1 MTETPSKEAMLA
13 LRRELRALPAK
24 KRMERVLE
32 RKDAMRVV
40 RALPVH
46 DLYATVREVG
56 VEDSL
61 ELLELVSARQ
71 VQAFLDL
78 DGWRGDR
85 LDSGA
90 MATWLRALMAAN
102 PDRAVGQIRGLDL
115 ELITLLFKLHCRV
128 YDLAAEEQ
136 PEGEGDVGLHSITP
150 DQRYLIVYG
159 GVGDDEAMN
168 AVLKE
173 AIDRLTG
180 RDALFV
186 LRLCES
192 LRWELPSALEEESFR
207 WRNARLAD
215 LGFLPR
221 HEALEVLAWRDP
233 DAPLDGVVPAAAAP
247 PVTHDPESPS
257 TDLSTSVVFPWDAI
271 NDGAAAFAQASRGMS
286 DEGRERVAHEVM
298 LTANRVH
305 AAEGGDAGDPEALRA
320 TARQVIDTVGTA
332 LAYRS
337 AGDPSRLTPLLTSTP
352 VMLWFRIGHS
362 LGLKLQRELKAR
374 IDARDSGLKG
384 HGLLRLDSPLR
395 EVAAGLLRPRPLLFR
410 GLLDPKRLDF
420 GPAASLIEL
429 AALSRA
435 IAEIG
440 FRGALFGPRG
450 FAAPAGRAEHAERV
464 ERAER
469 AERAEHAELD
479 KLDKLDPAEQPSH
492 GALLGAML
500 IRPDLAL
507 APVDEETLAAARKAK
522 ADVNGRVDALV
533 ARARAFAPLPGAQTA
548 DDVEK
553 RVRAYAAQVLRAIEA
568 ELEFVDQDPDARFVT
583 TVWMKR

>member
-1 MTETPSKEAMLA
+1 MTETPSKEAMLE

-24 KRMERVLE
+24 KRVDRLLE

-46 DLYATVREVG
+46 DLYATIRDVG
-56 VEDSL
+56 VEDCL
-61 ELLELVSARQ
+61 ELLELVSPRQ
-71 VQAFLDL
+71 VQSFLDL

-85 LDSGA
+85 IDSGA

-128 YDLAAEEQ
+128 YDLIAEEQ
-136 PEGEGDVGLHSITP
+136 PEEDVGLHSITP

-159 GVGDDEAMN
+159 GVGDDESMN
-168 AVLKE
+168 QVLKE
-173 AIDRLTG
+173 AIDRLCG
-180 RDALFV
+180 RDAMFV

-221 HEALEVLAWRDP
+221 HEALEVLSWRDP
-233 DAPLDGVVPAAAAP
+233 DAPLEEAPRAP
-247 PVTHDPESPS
+247 PPQVHDPEAPS
-257 TDLSTSVVFPWDAI
+257 TDLSTSVVFPWDALK
-271 NDGAAAFAQASRGMS
+271 DGAAAFAQASRGL
-286 DEGRERVAHEVM
+286 DDLGRERVAHEVM

-305 AAEGGDAGDPEALRA
+305 AAEGGDAGDPEAVRA
-320 TARQVIDTVGTA
+320 TARQVIDTVGVA
-332 LAYRS
+332 LSYRCG
-337 AGDPSRLTPLLTSTP
+337 GDPGRLTPLLIGTP
-352 VMLWFRIGHS
+352 VLALFRVGHS
-362 LGLKLQRELKAR
+362 LSLKLQRELRAR
-374 IDARDSGLKG
+374 IEARDSGLSG

-410 GLLDPKRLDF
+410 GLLDPKRLDY
-420 GPAASLIEL
+420 GPPGSLMEL

-440 FRGALFGPRG
+440 FRGALLGPR
-450 FAAPAGRAEHAERV
+450 ALLAVAPASLER
-464 ERAER
+464 
-469 AERAEHAELD
+469 LD
-479 KLDKLDPAEQPSH
+479 TAEQPTH
-492 GALLGAML
+492 GAML
-500 IRPDLAL
+500 AALLVRTMDGEANAAL
-507 APVDEETLAAARKAK
+507 APVDDAQLARARKK
-522 ADVNGRVDALV
+522 LGDAT
-533 ARARAFAPLPGAQTA
+533 ARDEAIATIATRARAFAPLPGAQTA

-553 RVRAYAAQVLRAIEA
+553 RVRGYAQQVLGAIEA
-568 ELEFVDQDPDARFVT
+568 ELEHVDQDPDVRFVT
-583 TVWMKR
+583 TVWTTTPRPRPKVDRLDRLDRQ